1 MSRFDSHFI
10 WVNFHVGD
18 IWFAYDS
25 QFGQLFLWSFFRV
38 VALPF
43 MFQLLRIYMCFR
55 KIVDVGSSS
64 EIVQAR
70 SAQVGPFTVIGDN
83 SKIGDNTKITNSII
97 GHGCSIGSNVKIEGS
112 YIWDNVTIEDGCKL
126 SHAIVCDGVVIKSG
140 AELEPGVIL
149 SFKVLF
155 LLFGY

>member
-1 MSRFDSHFI
+1 MLVTFSLLYHSQCGQFFLQTSLELLLFPYI
-10 WVNFHVGD
+10 FHLLSDD
-18 IWFAYDS
+18 IAF
-25 QFGQLFLWSFFRV
+25 
-38 VALPF
+38 
-43 MFQLLRIYMCFR
+43 
-55 KIVDVGSSS
+55 SS
-64 EIVQAR
+64 EILQAR

-97 GHGCSIGSNVKIEGS
+97 GQGCSIGSNVTIEGS

-126 SHAIVCDGVVIKSG
+126 SHAIVCDGVIIKSG

-155 LLFGY
+155 LLFVY